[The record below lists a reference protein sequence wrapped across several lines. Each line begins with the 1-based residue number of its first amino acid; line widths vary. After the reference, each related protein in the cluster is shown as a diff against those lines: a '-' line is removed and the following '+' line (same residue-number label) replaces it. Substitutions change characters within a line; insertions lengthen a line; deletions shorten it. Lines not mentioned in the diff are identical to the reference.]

1 MKNLNSDSE
10 FYEGKEKN
18 VYEYFT
24 HRSMPK
30 IRYKRRRR
38 PDYRGVVNIMEP
50 VKPKQLKLMY
60 KKD

>member
-1 MKNLNSDSE
+1 MSNLNSDSE
-10 FYEGKEKN
+10 FFEGKEKN

-38 PDYRGVVNIMEP
+38 PIYKGIVNMEP
-50 VKPKQLKLMY
+50 
-60 KKD
+60 KKINDPELFEH